1 MPLCV
6 SDLPVVI
13 PENQQHKGMDIFVSP
28 MVSEGF
34 EVLVARSRVA
44 RLRCTAAMGVCT
56 IQKHEPEINGKAA
69 VSLWDAQGKG

>member
-1 MPLCV
+1 
-6 SDLPVVI
+6 
-13 PENQQHKGMDIFVSP
+13 